1 MLAGFRRDGS
11 MIDFVAHQI
20 FGTPFTIHV
29 NVVSVVPTFLCL
41 VLVTSCN
48 TATLKQDTGSR

>member
-41 VLVTSCN
+41 VLVVQYSN
-48 TATLKQDTGSR
+48 S